1 MTDSKK
7 LINPV
12 KEPDCQEDIFRMEKS
27 VLTKSNFD
35 ELSMISGDRIP
46 EALLEFICY
55 EHQWNIFGYGV
66 LDPSEFAR
74 SFKFSRQYLLTR
86 HDDPYQLQLRKIL
99 RKSQRENR
107 RRTRLPY
114 AGQDELICGN
124 RLENA
129 LFILANY
136 SLKVTST
143 AVLEDKTL
151 IRQYGFLRVID
162 SFSMVQEGKTG
173 KISYTYKLDRN
184 FRRNL
189 SSLYL
194 TTRKDS
200 FVFLRKSG
208 LGVLYVFLLKL
219 REALFSQGKSSTDIY
234 TTPDFEYLCS
244 LGAIHEYDE
253 PKYRKRDLRQALEK
267 IRRKTELAFDIEW
280 VKGSGKERYVPLFH
294 FVPSLDFNNE
304 RASSVRRHAERISV
318 AVLEFKHN
326 LVEICPFDG
335 RRFDDEAEDF
345 FFRWLQSQDPE
356 QLRAIGFALEKTFIN
371 LGCGIPDDIGRRIEL
386 LSHLA
391 STRDRGS
398 VDSWLREIFCDSSRG
413 FQLPRFKCGDNKK
426 NPLHP

>member
-1 MTDSKK
+1 MTNSKNI
-7 LINPV
+7 INPV
-12 KEPDCQEDIFRMEKS
+12 KESDCQEDIFRMEKS

-46 EALLEFICY
+46 EALLEYICY
-55 EHQWNIFGYGV
+55 EHQWNIFGYGI

-74 SFKFSRQYLLTR
+74 SFKFSRQYLLGR

-99 RKSQRENR
+99 RKNQRENR
-107 RRTRLPY
+107 RKTRTPHL
-114 AGQDELICGN
+114 GQDEIICGN

-136 SLKVTST
+136 ALKVTST
-143 AVLEDKTL
+143 SVLEDKTL
-151 IRQYGFLRVID
+151 IRQYGFLRVIE

-173 KISYTYKLDRN
+173 KIIYTYKLDRN

-200 FVFLRKSG
+200 FVSLRKSG

-219 REALFSQGKSSTDIY
+219 RDALFSQGRSSTDIY
-234 TTPDFEYLCS
+234 TTPEFEYLCS
-244 LGAIHEYDE
+244 LGSIHQYDE

-267 IRRKTELAFDIEW
+267 IRKKTELAFDIEW
-280 VKGSGKERYVPLFH
+280 VKGNGKERYVPLFH

-304 RASSVRRHAERISV
+304 RANAVRRYTERISV

-326 LVEICPFDG
+326 LIEICPFDG
-335 RRFDDEAEDF
+335 RRFDSEAENF
-345 FFRWLQSQDPE
+345 FFGWLKSQDPE
-356 QLRAIGFALEKTFIN
+356 HLRAMGFALEKTFIN
-371 LGCGIPDDIGRRIEL
+371 LGCGIPGDVTQRIQL

-391 STRDRGS
+391 CTRDRS
-398 VDSWLREIFCDSSRG
+398 NIDSWLRDIFCDSVRG
-413 FQLPRFKCGDNKK
+413 FQLPRFRCGENKE
-426 NPLHP
+426 NPLLP